1 MIADIHNFLK
11 LFITENGIPLKQVLT
26 EADLV
31 QLSVTIGQITTSK
44 TEVEFKNI
52 GDTIFKGL
60 GDKGKDS
67 ILYPIQSI
75 PFEYI
80 TSDEEARANLAL
92 MGYLCLQYFVTTHD
106 LPIEKVLDV
115 VNQYM
120 NNHIVN
126 QTETHTIDTS
136 NPVSNLIRIN
146 ETQYVRFNGK
156 TIIPPKESIKEDF
169 IKQLNSLLIK

>member
-1 MIADIHNFLK
+1 MIADIHNYLK
-11 LFITENGIPLKQVLT
+11 LFITENGIPLQQVLT
-26 EADLV
+26 QADLT
-31 QLSVTIGQITTSK
+31 QLAVTIAQISTSK
-44 TEVEFKNI
+44 SEVDFKNV

-60 GDKGKDS
+60 GDKCNNS
-67 ILYPIQSI
+67 ILHPIQSI

-80 TSDEEARANLAL
+80 TSDEEVKANLAVL
-92 MGYLCLQYFVTTHD
+92 GYFCFQYFNVVQD

-126 QTETHTIDTS
+126 QTETHTIDCS
-136 NPVSNLIRIN
+136 NPISNLIRIN
-146 ETQYVRFNGK
+146 DTQYVRFNGR
-156 TIIPPKESIKEDF
+156 TILPPKPSIKEDF